1 MAYKIKKTIL
11 YIVLIALAGI
21 CLLPFALMLVNA
33 TRSGNEIMTSFSL
46 LPGSSLASNWKVMT
60 PVRQGVLATACSSR
74 YSAQC

>member
-46 LPGSSLASNWKVMT
+46 LPGSSLASIWT
-60 PVRQGVLATACSSR
+60 SQGFLATACSSR